1 MKKSALSFILLAGMM
16 FLNVCNGQTPPPPA
30 GNTNA
35 ALPDERSRESY
46 AVGMYLGD
54 GLKKTGVDLDMDL
67 VMRGF
72 KESAAGGTTLMSQQD
87 MTAAMMAF
95 RQAVAANHQKM
106 MEQEAKKNAAAGA
119 AFLEA
124 NKSKPGVV
132 TLPDG
137 LQYKVITEGT
147 GETPSATDEVSA
159 NYKGSLVDGT
169 EFDSSAKSGHPA
181 QFMVRGVIPGW
192 TEALQKMNAGSKWE
206 LYIPSDLAYGPN
218 GRPPVI
224 GPNETLIFEVELLSV
239 SHPQPPAPHQPLTS
253 DIIRVPSAEEMKN
266 GAKVETIKASD
277 VQKMQQSGTTN

>member
-1 MKKSALSFILLAGMM
+1 
-16 FLNVCNGQTPPPPA
+16 
-30 GNTNA
+30 
-35 ALPDERSRESY
+35 
-46 AVGMYLGD
+46 
-54 GLKKTGVDLDMDL
+54 LKQTGVELDMDL

-72 KESAAGGTTLMSQQD
+72 KDSAPGSSSLMTPQD
-87 MTAAMMAF
+87 VSAAMMSF
-95 RQAVAANHQKM
+95 RQDIQKAM
-106 MEQEAKKNAAAGA
+106 MEKAQKNAAAGQ

-147 GETPSATDEVSA
+147 GETPAANDQVSV

-169 EFDSSAKSGHPA
+169 EFDSSAKAGHPA
-181 QFMVRGVIPGW
+181 QFPVRGVIPGW
-192 TEALQKMNAGSKWE
+192 TEALLKMNVGSKWE
-206 LYIPSDLAYGPN
+206 LYIPSNLAYGPN

-224 GPNETLIFEVELLSV
+224 PPNSTLVFEVELLSV
-239 SHPQPPAPHQPLTS
+239 SHAQPPQPQPPHQPLTS

-277 VQKMQQSGTTN
+277 VQKIQQQSATN